1 MEPRWPIYIVSKGR
15 AHNALTPGTLTRLGV
30 PWWLVVEAD
39 QVEAYAESFG
49 ADRLLVLPQSYL
61 ESYDT
66 FDELGASKSRGPG
79 AARNF
84 AWEHSMEQGAA
95 WHWVMDDNIRFFARL
110 HRNQRVVVGD
120 GLCFHAMET
129 FAMRWRNVGMA
140 GPAYESF
147 SPSRAKT
154 PPYLVGS
161 RIYSCNLI
169 RNAMPLRWRGRY
181 NEDTDLSLRALK
193 TGWATVQYLT
203 FIQKKVATQVMSGGN
218 TADFYEVEGTRPKS
232 EMLARMHPDVARV
245 VRRFGRVHHHVDY
258 SAWRRLPL
266 VPDPDFTEEPDYRLE
281 LVGDQSI
288 LGASH
293 G

>member
-1 MEPRWPIYIVSKGR
+1 MRPRWPVYIVSKGR
-15 AHNALTPGTLTRLGV
+15 ALNALTPRALERLGV
-30 PWWLVVEAD
+30 PYWLVVE
-39 QVEAYAESFG
+39 QQEVEAYADHFPAE
-49 ADRLLVLPQSYL
+49 RILVLDPAYL
-61 ESYDT
+61 EGYDT
-66 FDELGASKSRGPG
+66 CDRLGASKSKGPG

-84 AWEHSMEQGAA
+84 AWEHSLSQGAD

-120 GLCFHAMET
+120 GTCFHAMET
-129 FAMRWRNVGMA
+129 FAMRYRNVGIA

-169 RNAMPLRWRGRY
+169 RNALPLRWRGRY

-193 TGWATVQYLT
+193 TGWATVQFLT
-203 FIQKKVATQVMSGGN
+203 FIQKKVATQVMDGGN
-218 TADFYEVEGTRPKS
+218 TDDFYKLEGTRPKS
-232 EMLARMHPDVARV
+232 EMLVRLHPDVARLV
-245 VRRFGRVHHHVDY
+245 WRFNRWHHHVDY
-258 SAWRRLPL
+258 SQWRKLPL
-266 VPDPDFTEEPDYRLE
+266 IPDPAFTEQPDYKLA
-281 LVGDQSI
+281 LVGDSSV
-288 LGASH
+288 LGSD